1 MRSDV
6 ILRLLHSVLEL
17 EDSELTDVWKTVEA
31 ISDYKYDSYQQFGP
45 GLRFTESLCLWL
57 EQFHLIKERLVAYNF
72 VKNNL
77 IFISSDEMKHLIQMT
92 YPDLIK
98 PYLINKVS
106 EEINIPNY
114 FVKKIINHDSFKLL
128 QARSLFLGLSDG
140 SHIDDF
146 RRFSQIRHEQ
156 VYSTYLISED
166 KSKDFI
172 EKLKTYLNE
181 TLGNTDKPKFEV
193 AFLLDDFSGS
203 GYSFLHEEDDGEY
216 DGKIIRFYKSI
227 ISNPELKELF
237 DLQKLKICVILYI
250 ATSKAREK
258 IEKLGQVYFNPKSID
273 FTIKVIYELKENI
286 LINQSDHTDLFPLL
300 KKYYT
305 KKIESKSYRNGDM
318 TNPFLGFDGCS
329 LPLVLSHNCPNNSLP
344 ILWMDPEHY
353 DPLRGL
359 FPRIERF
366 LKE

>member
-1 MRSDV
+1 MQ
-6 ILRLLHSVLEL
+6 RLLHSVLEL

-31 ISDYKYDSYQQFGP
+31 ISDYKYDSYQQFAP
-45 GLRFTESLCLWL
+45 GLRYTESLCLWL

-72 VKNNL
+72 VRNNL
-77 IFISSDEMKHLIQMT
+77 IFVSSDEMRHLIQMT

-106 EEINIPNY
+106 EETDIPNY
-114 FVKKIINHDSFKLL
+114 LVKKILSHDSFKLL
-128 QARSLFLGLSDG
+128 KARSLFLGLSDG

-146 RRFSQIRHEQ
+146 RRFSQMRHEQ
-156 VYSTYLISED
+156 VYSTYLISTE

-172 EKLKTYLNE
+172 KKLKKYLKTFE
-181 TLGNTDKPKFEV
+181 TTDKPQFEA

-203 GYSFLHEEDDGEY
+203 GYSFLHEKDGDY
-216 DGKIIRFYKSI
+216 DGKIIRFYESI

-237 DLQKLKICVILYI
+237 NLKKLKICVILYM
-250 ATSKAREK
+250 ATSKAK
-258 IEKLGQVYFNPKSID
+258 KNIEKLGRDYFKPKSID

-305 KKIESKSYRNGDM
+305 KKIESKSYKNGDM
-318 TNPFLGFDGCS
+318 TNPFLGFDGCA
-329 LPLVLSHNCPNNSLP
+329 LPLVLNHNCPNNSLP
-344 ILWMDPEHY
+344 ILWMDPDHY
-353 DPLRGL
+353 NPLRGL